1 MRVNFTINEKLIP
14 NVDAFNA
21 FRYLGHEFGHKGVE
35 KPSILN
41 LAAWLQNI
49 KKAPLKPDQK
59 LTLLKQFVIP
69 RLLYGFQNPNVI
81 TRTLRDGD
89 RLICKAVK
97 GLYHLNAHTAH
108 ALIHACVRNG
118 GLGVLELR
126 RAIPRIFLGR
136 LSTLVEKVGDR
147 VLSSVLQGDRVRSLM
162 NRLSG
167 MAGDV
172 AESAHWRE
180 KIASGVLSKG
190 VEQASEDSSS
200 RLWISDKPARW
211 SGRDHVRPVQLRT
224 ANLPTKAIPS
234 VPVGQ
239 RRYRHDCATDEFIAH
254 VLQTCPL
261 THGSRIRRH
270 NEVVAKISRHCE
282 TRGCTVEEEPHVRSP
297 CGQLFK
303 PDLAV
308 HLPGGQVLITDVQE
322 AWDLR
327 T

>member
-69 RLLYGFQNPNVI
+69 RLLYGLQNPNVT

-89 RLICKAVK
+89 RLIRKAVK

-126 RAIPRIFLGR
+126 RAIP
-136 LSTLVEKVGDR
+136 
-147 VLSSVLQGDRVRSLM
+147 
-162 NRLSG
+162 
-167 MAGDV
+167 
-172 AESAHWRE
+172 
-180 KIASGVLSKG
+180 
-190 VEQASEDSSS
+190 
-200 RLWISDKPARW
+200 PY
-211 SGRDHVRPVQLRT
+211 
-224 ANLPTKAIPS
+224 IP
-234 VPVGQ
+234 G
-239 RRYRHDCATDEFIAH
+239 
-254 VLQTCPL
+254 
-261 THGSRIRRH
+261 
-270 NEVVAKISRHCE
+270 
-282 TRGCTVEEEPHVRSP
+282 
-297 CGQLFK
+297 
-303 PDLAV
+303 
-308 HLPGGQVLITDVQE
+308 
-322 AWDLR
+322 
-327 T
+327 

>member
-69 RLLYGFQNPNVI
+69 RLLYGLQNPNVI

-172 AESAHWRE
+172 PESAHWRE

-239 RRYRHDCATDEFIAH
+239 RRYRHNCATDTSIAH

-261 THGSRIRRH
+261 RVT
-270 NEVVAKISRHCE
+270 
-282 TRGCTVEEEPHVRSP
+282 EPS
-297 CGQLFK
+297 Q
-303 PDLAV
+303 
-308 HLPGGQVLITDVQE
+308 
-322 AWDLR
+322 
-327 T
+327 